1 MKPDDSGDTG
11 ISVRTEW
18 FRFGIY
24 LAFLY
29 AAFTL
34 VIVYLLRVDRLLGLL
49 VAVVGSVT
57 LGLAITVYVLYIR

>member
-1 MKPDDSGDTG
+1 MKADDSGDTG

-34 VIVYLLRVDRLLGLL
+34 IIVYLLRVDQLLGLL
-49 VAVVGSVT
+49 VTVVGSVA